1 LPLSAPADGDAR
13 NHDRL
18 PEHAGRPLVSH
29 ARTHSLEVWAFA
41 ALLIFVVLFWRL
53 GAPTLWDPD
62 EAHYAETSREML
74 ASGDWLAPTYNGQ
87 PFFDKPFLF
96 HVFQVAAMRV
106 AGPHELAVRLV
117 PALAALAL
125 IATTAWLG
133 FALASADV
141 GIVAGLLLAA
151 SPGVFALARYA
162 ILDSLFTAFEFGG
175 VALLAVAA
183 LRGGGWLQYPGYVL
197 IALAT
202 LTKGPLAIVMC
213 GLTFLIATAVS
224 ADARKRLLALR
235 WRTGFLLV
243 VVLAAPWF
251 IYMYERFGR
260 AFVDGYLLDENVRLF
275 AASRFANQPAPWF
288 YFQVLVTGLLP
299 WTGLLVG
306 RLIDDAR
313 AVWRRERLDT
323 FEVLLWTWTLAV
335 VGFFTLSTF
344 RLDHYVFPAAPA
356 LCLLCSR
363 AWSDVRTNGLHPRN
377 AGARIG
383 LHLVGPLLVVLGL
396 GGGLFLLARLELPR
410 AAVAVPIA
418 VTLAGVA
425 LTAIVNLRGARPLRV
440 PWIGLS
446 AMLVT
451 YVGIIVFVMP
461 TLESRK
467 VVPEIAAWVGSHASA
482 SDRIAVYRLNR
493 WTNVFRFYVDR
504 PTVHL
509 ESPEQARQF
518 FAAPSPFYCAML
530 ERTYEEFVAE
540 GVPLRIVR
548 ERDGMWATSGRALWR
563 RRIPPA
569 RFVIVARAQ

>member
-1 LPLSAPADGDAR
+1 MPLSAFADGDDR
-13 NHDRL
+13 NRDPS
-18 PEHAGRPLVSH
+18 PEHASRPTVSH
-29 ARTHSLEVWAFA
+29 ARTHSPEVLAFA
-41 ALLIFVVLFWRL
+41 ALLIFFVLFWRL
-53 GAPTLWDPD
+53 GEPTLWDPD

-74 ASGDWLAPTYNGQ
+74 VSGDWLAPSYNGQ

-96 HVFQVAAMRV
+96 HVFQATAMRL
-106 AGPHELAVRLV
+106 AGPHELGARLV
-117 PALAALAL
+117 PVLAALAL

-133 FALASADV
+133 FELVSADV
-141 GIVAGLLLAA
+141 GMFAGLILAA

-183 LRGGGWLQYPGYVL
+183 LRDRHRFEYPGYVL

-213 GLTFLIATAVS
+213 GLTFLIAIAVS
-224 ADARKRLLALR
+224 PGARKRLLALR
-235 WRTGFLLV
+235 WRTGLGLII
-243 VVLAAPWF
+243 VLAAPWF
-251 IYMYERFGR
+251 IYMYWRFGR
-260 AFVDGYLLDENVRLF
+260 AFIDGYLLDENVRLF

-288 YFQVLVTGLLP
+288 YFQVLAAGLLP

-306 RLIDDAR
+306 RLVDDVR
-313 AVWRRERLDT
+313 AVGRGERLDT

-344 RLDHYVFPAAPA
+344 KLDHYVFPAAPA

-363 AWSDVRTNGLHPRN
+363 AWSDVRADGLHTRN
-377 AGARIG
+377 AGSRIG
-383 LHLVGPLLVVLGL
+383 LHLVGPFLVILGL
-396 GGGLFLLARLELPR
+396 GGGVFLLGRLELPR
-410 AAVAVPIA
+410 AAIVVPIV
-418 VTLAGVA
+418 VTAAGVV
-425 LTAIVNLRGARPLRV
+425 LTAIVNIRGARPPRV
-440 PWIGLS
+440 PRIALG

-451 YVGIIVFVMP
+451 YIGVIVFVMP
-461 TLESRK
+461 ALESRK
-467 VVPEIAAWVGSHASA
+467 VVPEMAAWVASHASA

-509 ESPEQARQF
+509 ESPDEARRF

-530 ERTYEEFVAE
+530 QRTYEEFVAQ

-569 RFVIVARAQ
+569 HFVIVARAE

>member
-1 LPLSAPADGDAR
+1 M
-13 NHDRL
+13 
-18 PEHAGRPLVSH
+18 SH
-29 ARTHSLEVWAFA
+29 ARSHSFRVWTFA

-53 GAPTLWDPD
+53 GEPTLWDPD

-96 HVFQVAAMRV
+96 HVFQATAMRL
-106 AGPHELAVRLV
+106 AGPHELAARIV
-117 PALAALAL
+117 PAFAALAL

-133 FALASADV
+133 FALASVDV
-141 GIVAGLLLAA
+141 GSVAGLILAT

-162 ILDSLFTAFEFGG
+162 ILDSVFTAFEFGG

-183 LRGGGWLQYPGYVL
+183 LRGRSRLQYPGYVL

-213 GLTFLIATAVS
+213 GLTFLIATVVS
-224 ADARKRLLALR
+224 ADARKRLLGLR
-235 WRTGFLLV
+235 WRTGLLLV

-260 AFVDGYLLDENVRLF
+260 AFLDGYLLDENVRLF
-275 AASRFANQPAPWF
+275 AASRFGNQPGPWF
-288 YFQVLVTGLLP
+288 YFQVLAAGLLP
-299 WTGLLVG
+299 WTGLLIG

-313 AVWRRERLDT
+313 AVWRGERLDT
-323 FEVLLWTWTLAV
+323 LEVLLWTWTLAV

-344 RLDHYVFPAAPA
+344 KLDHYIFPAAPA

-363 AWSDVRTNGLHPRN
+363 AWSDVRTSGLHPRN

-383 LHLVGPLLVVLGL
+383 LHLIGPLLVVLGL
-396 GGGLFLLARLELPR
+396 GAGLFLVARLELPR
-410 AAVAVPIA
+410 AALVVPIA
-418 VTLAGVA
+418 VTVAGAA
-425 LTAIVNLRGARPLRV
+425 LTAIVNLRGAKPPRV
-440 PWIGLS
+440 PRIALG

-451 YVGIIVFVMP
+451 YIGIIVYVIP
-461 TLESRK
+461 ALESRK
-467 VVPEIAAWVGSHASA
+467 VVPELAAWVASQASA
-482 SDRIAVYRLNR
+482 SDRVAVYRLNR

-530 ERTYEEFVAE
+530 ERTYEEFAAA

-563 RRIPPA
+563 RRIPPT

>member
-1 LPLSAPADGDAR
+1 M
-13 NHDRL
+13 
-18 PEHAGRPLVSH
+18 SH